1 MNDLIYEKLD
11 EVRLAIRNNE
21 KIQRMKRL
29 KKEIYEDSKLKEQ
42 LDSFHNIWNDEY
54 SSSYVELKKAI
65 LSNPKVSE
73 YKELENELYFTV
85 LDINKELN
93 TLVNKRKC

>member
-21 KIQRMKRL
+21 KIQRMKSL

-54 SSSYVELKKAI
+54 SSSYVELKKEI